1 VQIGIWFALTDAPR
15 YDQPGPCAEE
25 RMNHGPTVTDPM
37 TGALTRAVFHDHVR
51 EALAVASANGE
62 ELSLLVLD
70 LDHFKSINDA
80 FGHARGDQVLVEF
93 ACRAS
98 DVSRGSDALFR
109 FGGDE
114 FVLLLP
120 GTGSEQAVL
129 LAERLIVAVRS
140 APFAGDP
147 PLTISVSVGLA
158 TANGAD
164 DSAEELLARAD
175 RHLYAAKRAG
185 RGRVAGND
193 EAKADNDGR
202 LLEREGANQ
211 SVRQFLK
218 LLPQYRRGAL
228 LASGI
233 DGAGHTSFLREAQ
246 QNARLLGYRTVALT
260 GRSAYAT
267 HPYGALLDGLGLEMG
282 LLAVAGDTEAL
293 LAGLNGTDAGVVW
306 LIDRMDLI
314 DPASLNTLRRL
325 LETGDG
331 PALGVVVAGTE
342 THRAEA
348 WLGGLLR
355 ERVELAPLSLVA
367 SQVLVRTH
375 LRWEPPDELTAQVWQ
390 QTGGLPGRIVTA
402 LEGLQKDG
410 GLIRGADGYALMPD
424 FASRLGALTAS
435 HDPERSL
442 PRPGK
447 SLVGRDREL
456 VSLKTLL
463 LERRLVSIV
472 GQGGLGKTHL
482 AMQLALEVSHR
493 FRDGAVFVSLA
504 SLTEA
509 SELGSRLAQEFGLK
523 PSRDALEALETF
535 LARREMLLVLDNFEH
550 LLEAAPAVG
559 RLLAVAPGL
568 SVLTTSRERL
578 RLPEEWMLALDGLD
592 LPVEG
597 RDPDHSG
604 ALRLLLQAA
613 RRVDAGVGFERE
625 DALAAARICRL
636 VGGMPLGLELA
647 ASWVKVLSFP
657 EIADEIEGNLGF
669 LRLPDASGEHPE
681 RHRSL
686 QAAFESSWH
695 FLDAHQQ
702 HVLARLSLF
711 RGGFTREAALTVAG
725 ASVSGLL
732 ALINL
737 SLLQR
742 DPQRQGRYV
751 MHELLRQFALVKLQ
765 EGDQEYCEARREHAA
780 YFLGFAEMADPE
792 LRGPDQEVW
801 LERVN
806 AELDNLRTALR
817 VYQDGDAPGDGLR
830 LSIALKW
837 FFYTRGLIFEGI
849 SWLEFFLE
857 RGGGAT
863 DAVRARALAE
873 LGGLEKE
880 VGQAMRSRQRIEESL
895 RLYRGLNDAE
905 GLGDALR
912 VLGLL
917 ECEAGNYRE
926 SLAHLEESLALHRQA
941 EAWWGVGATLNDLG
955 IVCYFLDDRARS
967 EVMFRESLEVK
978 RRIGDAQGVAY
989 AIGNLAGFSQ
999 NPDDELAAEEES
1011 LAIKRRLND
1020 RQGIA
1025 NSLANIGIR
1034 HARDG
1039 NYALADAR
1047 LAESL
1052 ALLLEIGREYKVAD
1066 VLTSCAEQAL
1076 ERRDFAK
1083 ALSLAAS
1090 VTRWQQSAQTRL
1102 PPGAIK
1108 LLERVTEAAR
1118 AALGS
1123 QAAMVWN
1130 DGWML
1135 DLESM
1140 VMRTISGAKPGFG

>member
-1 VQIGIWFALTDAPR
+1 M
-15 YDQPGPCAEE
+15 Y
-25 RMNHGPTVTDPM
+25 HGPTVTDPM

-93 ACRAS
+93 ARRAS

-218 LLPQYRRGAL
+218 LLSQYRRGAL

-267 HPYGALLDGLGLEMG
+267 HP
-282 LLAVAGDTEAL
+282 
-293 LAGLNGTDAGVVW
+293 
-306 LIDRMDLI
+306 
-314 DPASLNTLRRL
+314 
-325 LETGDG
+325 
-331 PALGVVVAGTE
+331 
-342 THRAEA
+342 
-348 WLGGLLR
+348 
-355 ERVELAPLSLVA
+355 
-367 SQVLVRTH
+367 
-375 LRWEPPDELTAQVWQ
+375 
-390 QTGGLPGRIVTA
+390 
-402 LEGLQKDG
+402 
-410 GLIRGADGYALMPD
+410 
-424 FASRLGALTAS
+424 
-435 HDPERSL
+435 
-442 PRPGK
+442 
-447 SLVGRDREL
+447 
-456 VSLKTLL
+456 
-463 LERRLVSIV
+463 
-472 GQGGLGKTHL
+472 
-482 AMQLALEVSHR
+482 
-493 FRDGAVFVSLA
+493 
-504 SLTEA
+504 
-509 SELGSRLAQEFGLK
+509 
-523 PSRDALEALETF
+523 
-535 LARREMLLVLDNFEH
+535 
-550 LLEAAPAVG
+550 
-559 RLLAVAPGL
+559 
-568 SVLTTSRERL
+568 
-578 RLPEEWMLALDGLD
+578 
-592 LPVEG
+592 
-597 RDPDHSG
+597 
-604 ALRLLLQAA
+604 
-613 RRVDAGVGFERE
+613 
-625 DALAAARICRL
+625 
-636 VGGMPLGLELA
+636 
-647 ASWVKVLSFP
+647 
-657 EIADEIEGNLGF
+657 
-669 LRLPDASGEHPE
+669 
-681 RHRSL
+681 
-686 QAAFESSWH
+686 
-695 FLDAHQQ
+695 
-702 HVLARLSLF
+702 
-711 RGGFTREAALTVAG
+711 
-725 ASVSGLL
+725 
-732 ALINL
+732 
-737 SLLQR
+737 
-742 DPQRQGRYV
+742 
-751 MHELLRQFALVKLQ
+751 
-765 EGDQEYCEARREHAA
+765 
-780 YFLGFAEMADPE
+780 
-792 LRGPDQEVW
+792 
-801 LERVN
+801 
-806 AELDNLRTALR
+806 
-817 VYQDGDAPGDGLR
+817 
-830 LSIALKW
+830 
-837 FFYTRGLIFEGI
+837 
-849 SWLEFFLE
+849 
-857 RGGGAT
+857 
-863 DAVRARALAE
+863 
-873 LGGLEKE
+873 
-880 VGQAMRSRQRIEESL
+880 
-895 RLYRGLNDAE
+895 
-905 GLGDALR
+905 
-912 VLGLL
+912 
-917 ECEAGNYRE
+917 
-926 SLAHLEESLALHRQA
+926 
-941 EAWWGVGATLNDLG
+941 
-955 IVCYFLDDRARS
+955 YFLDDRARS

-1090 VTRWQQSAQTRL
+1090 VTRWQQSA
-1102 PPGAIK
+1102 
-1108 LLERVTEAAR
+1108 
-1118 AALGS
+1118 
-1123 QAAMVWN
+1123 
-1130 DGWML
+1130 
-1135 DLESM
+1135 
-1140 VMRTISGAKPGFG
+1140 